1 MFKFLDKIIKK
12 INPLRCCFCNATDEE
27 GIILYQTDFVLMNWH
42 YHQKCLTEV
51 ICNPDNF
58 PEKLQM
64 AYSLASSI
72 KEEVEKKESLKRCV
86 IGLQDEYCQ
95 DKKI

>member
-1 MFKFLDKIIKK
+1 
-12 INPLRCCFCNATDEE
+12 
-27 GIILYQTDFVLMNWH
+27 MNWH

-72 KEEVEKKESLKRCV
+72 KEDEEKRERLKRCV
-86 IGLQDEYCQ
+86 IELQDEYCVEGKPQ
-95 DKKI
+95 PPADRLIKEGEQPAKL